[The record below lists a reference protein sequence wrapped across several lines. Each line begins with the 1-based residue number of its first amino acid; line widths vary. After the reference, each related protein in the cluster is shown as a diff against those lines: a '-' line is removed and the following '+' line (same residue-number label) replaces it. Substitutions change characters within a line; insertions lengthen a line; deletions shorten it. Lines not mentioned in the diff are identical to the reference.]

1 MNRIINQSWHSS
13 CRIRISILSLSWTC
27 ILNPTSK
34 MNWMVYKVE
43 YSNGRSAVMR
53 LEEED
58 FVLWYG
64 EVLWPSREVG
74 MIGIVWNLTRS
85 ANIANRWN
93 IWIYI
98 RQQGDHGRFQ
108 KLGHCLNGGVLYQPS
123 CHSCW
128 ASILDQYP
136 HDPSSSAEDLH
147 CPPSPSPSQH
157 LTCASFL

>member
-1 MNRIINQSWHSS
+1 MQL
-13 CRIRISILSLSWTC
+13 ILSYTLLCEQIQSQPYCEVSFDLIMRCMWQIKC
-27 ILNPTSK
+27 
-34 MNWMVYKVE
+34 
-43 YSNGRSAVMR
+43 GSAVMR